1 MCSYHS
7 SPPPFPF
14 PALKMKFFPGLLIC
28 TGWQPLTGGD
38 HSHRHHNQPKH
49 SWCFRIWKIW
59 QKSQISRLVRLHSS
73 GLVYDSQRL
82 TVSRKEDVDDDDVDD
97 DGGLGHPDD
106 DDDDDEGGQH
116 VQDGLAQVPNGY
128 TGMRGAFKALF
139 GHHFNNL
146 KHHITHVLKCFD
158 SKVAIGSFGYN
169 AGEISYTWA
178 ESQVSRR

>member
-1 MCSYHS
+1 M
-7 SPPPFPF
+7 
-14 PALKMKFFPGLLIC
+14 
-28 TGWQPLTGGD
+28 
-38 HSHRHHNQPKH
+38 
-49 SWCFRIWKIW
+49 
-59 QKSQISRLVRLHSS
+59 VRLHSS

-82 TVSRKEDVDDDDVDD
+82 TVSRKEDVDDEDVDD
-97 DGGLGHPDD
+97 DDDPDD
-106 DDDDDEGGQH
+106 DDDDDEGGQY

-146 KHHITHVLKCFD
+146 KHHITHFLKRFD

>member
-1 MCSYHS
+1 M
-7 SPPPFPF
+7 
-14 PALKMKFFPGLLIC
+14 
-28 TGWQPLTGGD
+28 
-38 HSHRHHNQPKH
+38 
-49 SWCFRIWKIW
+49 
-59 QKSQISRLVRLHSS
+59 VRLHSS

-82 TVSRKEDVDDDDVDD
+82 TVSRKEDDDDDDVDD

-178 ESQVSRR
+178 ESQVFRSLIFSANHISTSLEIVRKR